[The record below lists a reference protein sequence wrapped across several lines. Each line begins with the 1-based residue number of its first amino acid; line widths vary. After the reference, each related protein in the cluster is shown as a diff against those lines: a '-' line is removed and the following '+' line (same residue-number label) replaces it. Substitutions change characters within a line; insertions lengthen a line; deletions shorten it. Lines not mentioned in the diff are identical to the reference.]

1 MLFLKRIFPSIS
13 ENNLL
18 FLDIK
23 KHFLGTLSDSGKRRK
38 ISIEK
43 RNSPDENEFSRE
55 KKNKEKKIYI
65 SVFEKKKQFQSYAS
79 VFSGICREK

>member
-1 MLFLKRIFPSIS
+1 MS

-23 KHFLGTLSDSGKRRK
+23 KHFLGTVSDSGKRRK

-43 RNSPDENEFSRE
+43 RNIPNEFSRE
-55 KKNKEKKIYI
+55 KKK
-65 SVFEKKKQFQSYAS
+65 FKKKNIYLYLKKRNNFRAMLRFFREYAGNNDANF
-79 VFSGICREK
+79 V